1 MFCNILYSFYRMD
14 VELEDWYL
22 EMICCIVVDEI
33 EEFVMKDRKKN
44 IVSVFDFYIG
54 IVRGFLGIE
63 CF

>member
-1 MFCNILYSFYRMD
+1 MD